1 MEARWRDRDF
11 AHFFKN
17 IPHLAPFPIIRRMGC
32 LLAYEALFRLFSD
45 IFHSGSERL
54 KSTYIPGNRDKS
66 AQNGY
71 SLRWYSLLKV

>member
-1 MEARWRDRDF
+1 
-11 AHFFKN
+11 
-17 IPHLAPFPIIRRMGC
+17 MGC
-32 LLAYEALFRLFSD
+32 LLAYEALFRLASTV
-45 IFHSGSERL
+45 FHSGSERL